1 MKWWG
6 LPAKIWMSCFVLLP
20 FLWLVLLSLQPTAAS
35 TSITTFD
42 LHQFSRALTPPYSN
56 IIIDSVAM
64 SFLAALTVLAI
75 AVPVTWSI
83 SRMPS
88 KKKNLWLALFT
99 IPLGLNF
106 VVRIYAWFVLFRPEG
121 IFSRALRGLGLDFA
135 FVSSQFGVFVGLIYG
150 YLPIMFLPLYSVFEK
165 MERSQLEAAQDLG
178 ASTLQ
183 RWWHIIIP
191 ETRSGLFASFLF
203 VFVPM
208 LGEYLIPRMIGGGLV
223 ATLGTQIEGQFL
235 GSGRPN
241 WPFGAA
247 LSICLL
253 IAAAAVLS
261 SSFILLSR
269 QKSEKSARWSIAH
282 LD

>member
-6 LPAKIWMSCFVLLP
+6 LPAKIWMSCFILLP
-20 FLWLVLLSLQPTAAS
+20 FLWLVLLSLQPTSAS
-35 TSITTFD
+35 TSITTFN

-64 SFLAALTVLAI
+64 SFFAALTVLAI
-75 AVPVTWSI
+75 ALPVAWSI

-88 KKKNLWLALFT
+88 KKKHLWLALFT

-121 IFSRALRGLGLDFA
+121 IFSRALRGLGLEFA

-150 YLPIMFLPLYSVFEK
+150 YLPIMFLPLYSVFEQTD
-165 MERSQLEAAQDLG
+165 RSQLEAAEDLG
-178 ASTLQ
+178 ASTVQ
-183 RWWHIIIP
+183 RWWHIILP

-253 IAAAAVLS
+253 ITAAIVLF
-261 SSFILLSR
+261 SSFFLLSR
-269 QKSEKSARWSIAH
+269 KKSEQREKCSIAH
-282 LD
+282 LN